1 MYINI
6 DSIKDQTFDAI
17 VVGSGISGGIAA
29 KELTE
34 KGLKT
39 LVLERGREIKHIE
52 GYETALKDIWQFEHR
67 TRVTSRAAEEYW
79 SAIRTGYTANE
90 DHRYLFES
98 EKDAPY
104 IEKRPFDW
112 TRAYHTGGKSL
123 LWGRQSYRWNE
134 EDFMANLKDGHGV
147 DWPIRY
153 ADVAPWYNYIE
164 KYIGVSGTNEGL
176 SVLPDGSFLPGM
188 NMTAPEKHFKNALK
202 TKMGRPVTIGR
213 TAHLTKP
220 GPQHLA
226 LGRGSCQFRNKCM
239 RGCPYGGYYS
249 SLSGSLVSAARTGN
263 MTLVHNA
270 IAAEVLYDEAT
281 QRAKGV
287 RVIDQNT
294 METTEYYAKIIFLNA
309 GAIQS
314 TSILMQ
320 SKSSRFPNGMG
331 NDSDQL
337 GRNVMDHHLNVGA
350 NAALVSGFEQDYYF
364 GNRPSGLY
372 VPRFRNWGKN
382 KAKDYVRG
390 FGYQGGASRSGY
402 MRGLGAAGF
411 GADFKKAMTEPGEW
425 SFGFGGF
432 GEVLPNENNRF
443 TLHPTQKDKWGLPVV
458 VFDADLGENERNMR
472 RDIQNDM
479 AEMLEA
485 AGFKNVSTF
494 DSKTAN
500 LGLGIHE
507 MGTARMGRDK
517 KTSVLNKWNQ
527 VHDVKNVFVT
537 DGAAMTSASCVN
549 PSLTYMALTARA
561 VDYAVAEIKRKNL

>member
-6 DSIKDQTFDAI
+6 DAIKDLTYDAI

-29 KELTE
+29 KELSE

-52 GYETALKDIWQFEHR
+52 GYETALKDVWQFAHR
-67 TRVTSRAAEEYW
+67 TRVTTVAAEEYW

-104 IEKRPFDW
+104 KETRPFDW

-134 EDFMANLKDGHGV
+134 EDFLANQKDGHGV

-153 ADVAPWYNYIE
+153 ADVAPWYSYIE
-164 KYIGVSGTNEGL
+164 KYIGVSGTAEGL

-188 NMTAPEKHFKNALK
+188 KMTAPEIHFKNAVKSKL
-202 TKMGRPVTIGR
+202 GRPITIGR

-220 GPQHLA
+220 GPQHTKI
-226 LGRGSCQFRNKCM
+226 GRGSCQFRDKCM

-249 SLSGSLVSAARTGN
+249 SLSGGLNSAARTGN
-263 MTLVHNA
+263 MTIVHNA
-270 IAAEVLYDEAT
+270 IVTEVLYDAST
-281 QRAKGV
+281 KRAKGV
-287 RVIDQNT
+287 RVLDQHT
-294 METTEYYAKIIFLNA
+294 MESKEYFAKIIFLNA

-314 TSILMQ
+314 TSILMN
-320 SKSSRFPNGMG
+320 SKSERFPNGMG

-337 GRNVMDHHLNVGA
+337 GRNLMDHHLGVGA
-350 NAALVSGFEQDYYF
+350 SASRVEGFDKDYFF
-364 GNRPSGLY
+364 GSRPSGLY

-390 FGYQGGASRSGY
+390 FGYQGGGGRGDY
-402 MRGLGAAGF
+402 MRGLNKPGF
-411 GADFKKAMTEPGEW
+411 GAAFKEELTQPGDW
-425 SFGFGGF
+425 NMGFGGF
-432 GEVLPNENNRF
+432 GEVLPNQNNRF
-443 TLHPTQKDKWGLPVV
+443 SLHPTQKDKWGLPIV

-472 RDIQNDM
+472 KDIQTDM

-485 AGFKNVSTF
+485 AGFKDIITYDN
-494 DSKTAN
+494 KNAN

-527 VHDVKNVFVT
+527 IHDVKNVFVT

-561 VDYAVAEIKRKNL
+561 VNYAVGELKRRTL